1 MVATRMILLV
11 QAEQQKKAAA
21 EPAEQASPGH
31 DIDLF
36 ADRHA
41 GQYALRKLYHAS
53 PRTMVVFYSSP
64 TCGPCRSLKPVFG
77 RILDEFSGKVSS
89 ASQSMPS
96 ARDSAV
102 QRSWGEGGA
111 ASSQALVL

>member
-1 MVATRMILLV
+1 MKLVATRLLLMV
-11 QAEQQKKAAA
+11 QAEQKKAA
-21 EPAEQASPGH
+21 EDPAEQASSGH

-89 ASQSMPS
+89 WYPKPMHKPLLPWS
-96 ARDSAV
+96 
-102 QRSWGEGGA
+102 GEREGDGGD
-111 ASSQALVL
+111 